1 MNTVLRLVPAVRYF
15 KPAALALCVALSCQ
29 AQAQTSTVTGIVM
42 NAQGQPVANAKVHV
56 HGRQQYVYTNDKG
69 EFQIQSPADARLH
82 IAAKGYG
89 DEFVTVNQQP
99 LAVTLNSGGLERMTV
114 SASGLHHYDLDMAH
128 PVSVMSG
135 EDLSRHT
142 EATIGETL
150 KTLPGVHSNY
160 YGPVAA
166 SPVIRGLDGPRVKL
180 LSNGMDT
187 GDVSRV
193 GPDHAISADAITTE
207 QIEVLRGPA
216 TLLYGSGAIGGVVN
230 IVDNRVPRQLRSP
243 QTVVDA
249 RFNNVADEKTYAL
262 AHDGA
267 IEQFAWHFD
276 GFDRSSNNYEVPE
289 FVNDEGEKLK
299 VLENSA
305 LDNQALNLGASWV
318 GSQGLFGVSIGHI
331 DSQYG
336 IPGHHAH
343 DEEHEHEDEAA
354 DEHGAESGVYAD
366 LKQDRLS
373 YTGELYNPF
382 KGIETLS
389 LSGAYTDY
397 QHIEMDAGLP
407 GTTFKNKSFE
417 NRFSAEHSDLLG
429 WHGLVGVHYQHNDY
443 KAFGVE
449 AFTPDAKTSSLALF
463 VLEERTFGEF
473 SAQLGARLER
483 SKHDAGALMLEHSH
497 EEEHGEEEHEEDS
510 GNSFAKFNALSVS
523 AGLVWNF
530 QSGYQWAL
538 SVSRSQRAPSAA
550 EIYAN
555 GAHIATRSYELGLAY
570 QLDDDGEI
578 GFYNGKMQRETANNI
593 DLGFRKVDGD
603 FTFSYN
609 FFYNQIDDYLYL
621 ANTGLGMD
629 DLAAHDELD
638 HEEHA
643 GEAHDEHNHGD
654 FDVYQYQQQD
664 VRMYGAEFAMS
675 YQLDSAQ
682 QLSLFADTV
691 RAELKSGGDLPR
703 IPPLK
708 AGVEYQYQA
717 QQWSTV
723 LGATYYAR
731 QDKVSAYE
739 TETAGYTSFD
749 ASLNYYFD
757 VQSGDVT
764 AFLKGTNLSNKLGYV
779 HSSFIKAD
787 TPLPGRAIT
796 LGITAKF

>member
-1 MNTVLRLVPAVRYF
+1 MPTVSTRFNPALFF
-15 KPAALALCVALSCQ
+15 KPAALALCISLTCQVQ
-29 AQAQTSTVTGIVM
+29 AQSVTLNGVVK
-42 NAQGQPVANAKVHV
+42 NQQGEPLANAKVHV
-56 HGRQQYVYTNDKG
+56 HGRQQYVYTNKQG
-69 EFQIQSPADARLH
+69 EFSIQSPVDAELH

-89 DEFVTVNQQP
+89 DEFVK
-99 LAVTLNSGGLERMTV
+99 ANSQGPIQVELSTGGLERMTV
-114 SASGLHHYDLDMAH
+114 SASGLHHYDLEMAH

-230 IVDNRVPRQLRSP
+230 IVDNRIPRQLRSP
-243 QTVVDA
+243 QTVLDA
-249 RFNNVADEKTYAL
+249 RLNNVADEKTYAL

-267 IEQFAWHFD
+267 IDQFAWHLD

-289 FVNDEGEKLK
+289 FINDEGEKLK

-305 LDNQALNLGASWV
+305 LDNQAFNLGASWV
-318 GSQGLFGVSIGHI
+318 GSQGLFGVAVGRIK
-331 DSQYG
+331 SQYG

-343 DEEHEHEDEAA
+343 EHEHEEEAA
-354 DEHGAESGVYAD
+354 DEHAQEEGVYAD
-366 LKQDRLS
+366 LDQDRLS
-373 YTGELYNPF
+373 YAGELYSPV

-443 KAFGVE
+443 KAFGEE

-473 SAQLGARLER
+473 AAQLGARLER
-483 SKHDAGALMLEHSH
+483 SKHDAGALELEHGH
-497 EEEHGEEEHEEDS
+497 EDEHGGEEEHAEDAD
-510 GNSFAKFNALSVS
+510 NSFAKFNAVSVS

-530 QSGYQWAL
+530 QPGYQWSFSA
-538 SVSRSQRAPSAA
+538 SRSERAPSSA

-570 QLDDDGEI
+570 QLDDDGEV
-578 GFYNGKMQRETANNI
+578 GFYNGEIERETANNF

-621 ANTGLGMD
+621 ANTGLGME
-629 DLAAHDELD
+629 DLAAHHDHDDHAAEDES
-638 HEEHA
+638 
-643 GEAHDEHNHGD
+643 HDEHNHGD
-654 FDVYQYQQQD
+654 FDVYQYQQRD
-664 VRMYGAEFAMS
+664 VQMYGAEFAMS
-675 YQLDSAQ
+675 YQLDTAQ
-682 QLSLFADTV
+682 QVSLFADMV

-717 QQWSTV
+717 QQWSAV
-723 LGATYYAR
+723 VGGTYYAR

-739 TETAGYTSFD
+739 NETAAYTSFD
-749 ASLNYYFD
+749 ASLNYYFNL
-757 VQSGDVT
+757 QSVDLT
-764 AFLKGTNLSNKLGYV
+764 AFLKGTNLTDKLGYV

-787 TPLPGRAIT
+787 APLPGRAIT